1 MTMIKK
7 MLIISSLCVALSSC
21 DSMQPDNTARNERDR
36 NETLTPGDQSE
47 NELDRTI
54 TQEIRK
60 MIMDDENLSMNAKNV
75 KIITVDGIVTLRGP
89 VNSDEEKMS
98 IDQKAK
104 SAAGVKSVDNQIEI
118 VQVEES

>member
-1 MTMIKK
+1 M
-7 MLIISSLCVALSSC
+7 
-21 DSMQPDNTARNERDR
+21 
-36 NETLTPGDQSE
+36 
-47 NELDRTI
+47 
-54 TQEIRK
+54 
-60 MIMDDENLSMNAKNV
+60 
-75 KIITVDGIVTLRGP
+75 DGIVTLRGP

>member
-1 MTMIKK
+1 

-104 SAAGVKSVDNQIEI
+104 SAAGVKSADNQIEI